1 MTYLQTIIH
10 TITNDLIV
18 FYLDFHV
25 YKHRRINVT
34 DNMVTKLERYATNLE
49 NIVAE
54 RTAALVDE
62 KRKTDALLHK
72 LLPPYVTNACSYY
85 L

>member
-1 MTYLQTIIH
+1 MFITSH
-10 TITNDLIV
+10 TLPNNLIE
-18 FYLDFHV
+18 FNLDFHV

-34 DNMVTKLERYATNLE
+34 DNMVTKLEKYATNLE

-72 LLPPYVTNACSYY
+72 LLPP
-85 L
+85 